1 MKTPRYQS
9 RIFVVS
15 GPSGS
20 GKTTM
25 IDEMMKDSANAS
37 LFVRVVTATTRA
49 PRPGEVDGVQYH
61 FLSKDEFKKREAE
74 GWFIETKEYS
84 GNWYGTPK
92 MYVERAK
99 AEGKSVLFCIEVDG
113 AMRIKE
119 VYPRETVLVF
129 VYPPSQEE
137 LRRRLGGRG
146 TDSEEVIARRM
157 AIAQEELRFADRYD
171 HGIVNDELGIAVDEL
186 VAVITAGRTA
196 TAK

>member
-1 MKTPRYQS
+1 MKTPRYTS
-9 RIFVVS
+9 KIFVVS

-25 IDEMMKDSANAS
+25 IDAMMQDACVSQ

-49 PRPGEVDGVQYH
+49 PRPGESDGVQYH
-61 FLSKDEFKKREAE
+61 FLSRDEFKKREAA

-92 MYVERAK
+92 MYVEQAK
-99 AEGKSVLFCIEVDG
+99 AQGKNVLFCIEVDG

-119 VYPRETVLVF
+119 SFPKETVLIF
-129 VYPPSQEE
+129 VYPPSREE

-146 TDSEEVIARRM
+146 TDSEDVIAKRL
-157 AIAQEELRFADRYD
+157 AIAEEELKFAERYD
-171 HGIVNDELGIAVDEL
+171 YGIVNEELS
-186 VAVITAGRTA
+186 VAVQDLVGVIRAERVRR
-196 TAK
+196 

>member
-1 MKTPRYQS
+1 MKTPRYRS
-9 RIFVVS
+9 RIFVIS

-25 IDEMMKDSANAS
+25 IDEMMKDAS
-37 LFVRVVTATTRA
+37 VALLFVRVVTATTRA
-49 PRPGEVDGVQYH
+49 PRVGEVDGVQYH
-61 FLSKDEFKKREAE
+61 FLAKDEFKKREAD

-99 AEGKSVLFCIEVDG
+99 AEGKNVLFCIEVDG

-119 VYPRETVLVF
+119 VFPQETVLVF
-129 VYPPSQEE
+129 VYPPSRDE

-146 TDSEEVIARRM
+146 TDSDEVIARRL
-157 AIAQEELRFADRYD
+157 AIAEEELRFADRYD
-171 HGIVNDELGIAVDEL
+171 FAIVNDELETAVREL

-196 TAK
+196 IAR